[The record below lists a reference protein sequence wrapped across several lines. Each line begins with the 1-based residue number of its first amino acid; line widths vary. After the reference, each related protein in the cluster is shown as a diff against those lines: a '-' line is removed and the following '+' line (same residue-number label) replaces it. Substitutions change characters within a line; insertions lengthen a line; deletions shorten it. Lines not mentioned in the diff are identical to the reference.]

1 MGLFEKA
8 RERLILVPLR
18 DYLVEKAKQ
27 DVGGSPGDM
36 AGAVLRQNN
45 PYPIIG
51 QNAQRPGS
59 NVSFDALRRFS
70 VQYDVAR
77 ACINRRKRQV
87 SQLDWKIVAAED
99 DDQKDY
105 SSIIRPLNMQFKGIG
120 GYRVRFREFTDTI
133 IEDLLT
139 LDAVSL
145 YKRPNRAGGLY
156 ALQTIDAATITLVVD
171 EAGGTPMPPEIAYK
185 QKIRGEVVAE
195 FTADEMYYEMMNPRT
210 STPYGLSPLESLVLG
225 VSSALKSELY
235 NLHLLTEGNIPE
247 GFFGVPETWKPADI
261 KEFQATFDAAMAGDT
276 RMLSKIKFMPDGK
289 YTPTKKADDMRYKE
303 LQEWLMQ
310 KTCMLFEIQPEEL
323 GFTKTVNKAT
333 SEVQQD
339 TGMRTGLKPL
349 ANFLEEIFTDVIQQD
364 LGYTQLKFEYQGLD
378 FEDEKRNAEINEIY
392 IRSGQRTVDELRT
405 DRGMK
410 PLGVDKPFVIGTP
423 TFIDPESMEAKA
435 ANAEAMANLAE
446 QGTDDSETDDNKTDD
461 ENADGDKG
469 QQDQDGQPNENKS
482 YNAEQSHIQLVSELR
497 TFRKYAIQRKKLG
510 KTIRPF
516 TSDVLPDNVTREINA
531 RLTKATDVEKVKG
544 IFSEY
549 MQDYQVQFLA
559 DVIDVR
565 RGLGKVLAHGQDQ

>member
-171 EAGGTPMPPEIAYK
+171 EAGGTPMPPETAYK

-410 PLGVDKPFVIGTP
+410 PLGVSKPFVIGTP

-446 QGTDDSETDDNKTDD
+446 QGTDDGEKDDDKTDD
-461 ENADGDKG
+461 ENADSNKG
-469 QQDQDGQPNENKS
+469 QEGQDGQPNENKS

-510 KTIRPF
+510 KSIRPF
-516 TSDVLPDNVTREINA
+516 TSDVLPANVTREINA

-565 RGLGKVLAHGQDQ
+565 RGLGKVLAHGQDE

>member
-1 MGLFEKA
+1 MGFFDKA
-8 RERLILVPLR
+8 RERIILEPLR
-18 DYLVEKAKQ
+18 NYLVEKAKQ
-27 DVGGSPGDM
+27 DVGGKPGDM
-36 AGAVLRQNN
+36 AGAVLRQSNPRPLLGNN
-45 PYPIIG
+45 G
-51 QNAQRPGS
+51 AKPGS
-59 NVSFDALRRFS
+59 SVSFDALRRFS

-87 SQLDWKIVAAED
+87 SQLDWKIVAAEED
-99 DDQKDY
+99 DKKDY
-105 SSIIRPLNMQFKGIG
+105 SNIIRPLAMQFKGIG

-139 LDAVSL
+139 LDAVAL
-145 YKRPNRAGGLY
+145 YKRPNRGGGLY

-171 EAGGTPMPPEIAYK
+171 DAGGTPMPPETAYK

-349 ANFLEEIFTDVIQQD
+349 ANFLEEIFTDVIQVD
-364 LGYTQLKFEYQGLD
+364 LGFPQLKFEYQGLD
-378 FEDEKRNAEINEIY
+378 FEDEKRSAEINEIY

-410 PLGVDKPFVIGTP
+410 PLGVDKPFVLGTP
-423 TFIDPESMEAKA
+423 TFIDPETMETKRQA
-435 ANAEAMANLAE
+435 AENLAALAE
-446 QGTDDSETDDNKTDD
+446 QGTNDGKNDDDEADD
-461 ENADGDKG
+461 ENANGDKG
-469 QQDQDGQPNENKS
+469 QNGEDGQPNENKS

-510 KTIRPF
+510 KNIRPF
-516 TSDVLPDNVTREINA
+516 TSEVLPANVTAEINA
-531 RLTKATDVEKVKG
+531 RLAKATDVEKVKG
-544 IFSEY
+544 IFSDY
-549 MQDYQVQFLA
+549 MQDYQIQFLA
-559 DVIDVR
+559 DVLDVR
-565 RGLGKVLAHGQDQ
+565 RGLGKVLAHGQDK